1 MLLEVNMLYF
11 LFFMLGA
18 FTFKL
23 FGELLSVIN
32 GYQVFK
38 FVERYAVALIAELEV
53 YRHQAIQI
61 LELSYGEAGEDEE
74 FDKIKAKI
82 NEKFDLLH
90 TAMIT
95 VVKNRLPYKVDYSN
109 LKDAIK
115 IVVEEKKDE

>member
-1 MLLEVNMLYF
+1 
-11 LFFMLGA
+11 MLGA

>member
-1 MLLEVNMLYF
+1 MLYF

-23 FGELLSVIN
+23 FGELLSVIT

-38 FVERYAVALIAELEV
+38 FVERYAITLMAELEV
-53 YRHQAIQI
+53 YRFQSIQI
-61 LELSYGEAGEDEE
+61 LELCYDEADKDEE
-74 FDKIKAKI
+74 FQNLKGKI
-82 NEKFDLLH
+82 NERFDLLH
-90 TAMIT
+90 EGMIAAI
-95 VVKNRLPYKVDYSN
+95 KNRLPYKVDYKH